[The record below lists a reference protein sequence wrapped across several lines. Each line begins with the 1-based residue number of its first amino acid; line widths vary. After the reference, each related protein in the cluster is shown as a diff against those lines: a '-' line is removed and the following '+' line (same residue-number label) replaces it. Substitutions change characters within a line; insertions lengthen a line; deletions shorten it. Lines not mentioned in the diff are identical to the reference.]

1 MPILKV
7 LNRHK
12 REIELD
18 VERIISI
25 DGEPVDG
32 TSPQQ
37 RADELAELREWCSH
51 LQGQVDLLTRLLAPA
66 EPPPLA
72 AQPAAQPAA
81 PVPFPP
87 GNGCGGIGG
96 ELPPCPSPSQE
107 PRR

>member
-51 LQGQVDLLTRLLAPA
+51 LQGQVDLLTRLLGPA
-66 EPPPLA
+66 EP
-72 AQPAAQPAA
+72 QPAA